1 MKNTSSA
8 LRTILSRVPTVLLLS
23 LIGIAAA
30 LVYSSSAPPDHALAQ
45 TTETYT
51 WRNVAIGGGGGF
63 VPGIV
68 FNTTEQNL
76 IYARTDIGGAYR
88 WDQSSGR
95 WIPLLDWVGFDDW
108 NLTGVDSIAT
118 DPVDP
123 NRLYIAAGT
132 YTNEWTNQ
140 NGAILRSTDRGNS
153 FQRTNLPFKV
163 GGNMPGRSMG
173 ERLAIDPNR
182 NSILYFGARSGNGLW
197 RSTDFGATWARVTS
211 FPVAGTYVEDP
222 SNSYTGDITGVV
234 WVTFDRRTGTPGNT
248 TQTIYVGVADTGN
261 SVYRSTNGGATWA
274 AVPGQ
279 PTGFL
284 PHHGILASNGML
296 YISYSD
302 GAGPYDGEK
311 GDVWRFD
318 TSNGTWTMISPVPSS
333 SSDDYFG
340 YGGLTVD
347 AQNPN
352 IVMVA
357 ALNSWWPDTIL
368 FRSLN
373 GGATWTRIWDWTSY
387 PNRSFRYLQ
396 NITAAPWLTFNA
408 NPQLPEITPKL
419 GWMVGDLEIDP
430 FNSNRMMYGTGATIY
445 GADDLTTWDTGGQI
459 HISVKAVGLEETA
472 VLDLISPPSGAPLL
486 SGVGDICGFRHNS
499 LTAPTTMMGSP
510 TFVSTTSLDY
520 AELSPGFIARVGNA
534 NAGTNRSGFSFD
546 GGTSWFQGSTEPGGV
561 TGGGTVAAAAN
572 ASRVVWSPA
581 GAQVNFSTNNGSSW
595 TQSQGIPSG
604 ARVGSD
610 RVNPM
615 KFYGFA
621 NGTFYVSVNGGANFT
636 AAATGLPSNSKFK
649 AVPGREGDIWLAGAD
664 GGLWR
669 STNSGASFTRVTSV
683 EEANTIGFGMA
694 APGQSYMALYSSAQV
709 NGVRGIFRSTDA
721 GATWVRINDDQHQY
735 GSTDAAITGDPRVFG
750 RVYISTNGRGII
762 YGEPSGTANPD
773 FALSPNPSS
782 LTINRG
788 ASGTSTITI
797 TRLNGFTSSV
807 ALSAS
812 GLPAG
817 VTASFS
823 PGSTTGGSSA
833 LTLTASST
841 ATLGPATVTVTG
853 AGGGLTRT
861 ATINLTVAQP
871 QTPDFSLSP
880 NPSSLTINRGAS
892 GTSTITITR
901 TGGFTGSVAFSAS
914 GAPSG
919 VTASF
924 NPTSA
929 TGNSSVLT
937 LTASSTATLG
947 AATVTVTGTGG
958 GLTRTTTINLTV
970 NQPQTPDFSL
980 TANPTSLTVNRG
992 ASGTSTV
999 TVTRT
1004 GGFTGDVTLSA
1015 SGLPS
1020 GVSAS
1025 FGSNPA
1031 TGTSSV
1037 LTLTASGT
1045 ATLGAATV
1053 TVTGTGGGLTRTTS
1067 INLTVNDAGGGT
1079 GGVTVTPVINSN
1091 GPWFNEQAISL
1102 SNPTGVITSLSITIV
1117 VQRTTGVSFNGQYNT
1132 VGSQILQSNSSTA
1145 TTITYQFNLA
1155 AGQTLGT
1162 GTNRLFAAQMSG
1174 SGTVHPTS
1182 GDTYTVTYTTGG
1194 VSFTQTG
1201 HF

>member
-1 MKNTSSA
+1 MKSTSTA
-8 LRTILSRVPTVLLLS
+8 LSTILSRAAALLILS
-23 LIGIAAA
+23 LITTAAA
-30 LVYSSSAPPDHALAQ
+30 LVYKSSVTTDPALAQ
-45 TTETYT
+45 TTEPYT
-51 WRNVAIGGGGGF
+51 WRNVVINGGGGF
-63 VPGIV
+63 APGIV

-88 WDQSSGR
+88 WDQSAGR
-95 WIPLLDWVGFDDW
+95 WVPLLDWVGFDDW
-108 NLTGVDSIAT
+108 NLTGVDSLAT

-182 NSILYFGARSGNGLW
+182 NSVLYLGARSGNGLW
-197 RSTDFGATWARVTS
+197 RSANFGESWSRVTS

-222 SNSYTGDITGVV
+222 GNSYTGDIIGVV
-234 WVTFDRRTGTPGNT
+234 WVTFDRSTGTPGNA
-248 TQTIYVGVADTGN
+248 TQTIYVGVADTGA
-261 SVYRSTNGGATWA
+261 SVYRSTDGGATWA
-274 AVPGQ
+274 AIPGQ

-284 PHHGILASNGML
+284 PHHGVLASNGML

-311 GDVWRFD
+311 GDVWRYN
-318 TSNGTWTMISPVPSS
+318 TSNGSWTLISPVPSS

-340 YGGLTVD
+340 YGGLAVD

-352 IVMVA
+352 VIMVA

-368 FRSLN
+368 FRSLD

-396 NITAAPWLTFNA
+396 NITAAPWLTFGA

-430 FNSNRMMYGTGATIY
+430 FDSDRMMYGTGATIY
-445 GADDLTTWDTGGQI
+445 GSDDLTTWDTGGQI
-459 HISVKAVGLEETA
+459 HISVKAIGLEETA

-486 SGVGDICGFRHNS
+486 SGLGDVCGFRHNN
-499 LTAPTTMMGSP
+499 LNAAPAMMMTTP

-520 AELSPGFIARVGNA
+520 AELSPTFIVRVGNA
-534 NAGTNRSGFSFD
+534 NQGTNRSGFSFD

-581 GAQVNFSTNNGSSW
+581 GAAVNYSTNNGSSW
-595 TQSQGIPSG
+595 TQSAGIPSG

-636 AAATGLPSNSKFK
+636 AAATGLPSDSRFK
-649 AVPGREGDIWLAGAD
+649 ATPGREGDIWLAGGE
-664 GGLWR
+664 GGLWH
-669 STNSGASFTRVTSV
+669 STNSGASFTEAPSV
-683 EEANTIGFGMA
+683 EEADNIGFGMA

-709 NGVRGIFRSTDA
+709 NGVRGIFRSIDA
-721 GATWVRINDDQHQY
+721 GASWVRINDDQHQY
-735 GSTDAAITGDPRVFG
+735 GSTNAAITGDPRVFG
-750 RVYISTNGRGII
+750 RVYVSTNGRGII
-762 YGEPSGTANPD
+762 YGEPDGVSNPN

-788 ASGTSTITI
+788 ANGTSTITV
-797 TRLNGFTSSV
+797 TRSGGFTGGV
-807 ALSAS
+807 TLSAS

-817 VTASFS
+817 VTASFNAN
-823 PGSTTGGSSA
+823 PVTGESGA
-833 LTLTASST
+833 LTLAASTT
-841 ATLGPATVTVTG
+841 ATLGAATVTITG
-853 AGGGLTRT
+853 TGGGLTRT
-861 ATINLTVAQP
+861 TTISLTVSQP

-880 NPSSLTINRGAS
+880 NPTGLTINRGAS

-901 TGGFTGSVAFSAS
+901 TGGFTSGVALAAS
-914 GAPSG
+914 GLPAG

-924 NPTSA
+924 APAST
-929 TGNSSVLT
+929 TGTSSVLT
-937 LTASSTATLG
+937 LAASGAATLG

-958 GLTRTTTINLTV
+958 GLMRTTSI
-970 NQPQTPDFSL
+970 
-980 TANPTSLTVNRG
+980 SLTVND
-992 ASGTSTV
+992 S
-999 TVTRT
+999 
-1004 GGFTGDVTLSA
+1004 
-1015 SGLPS
+1015 
-1020 GVSAS
+1020 
-1025 FGSNPA
+1025 
-1031 TGTSSV
+1031 
-1037 LTLTASGT
+1037 
-1045 ATLGAATV
+1045 
-1053 TVTGTGGGLTRTTS
+1053 
-1067 INLTVNDAGGGT
+1067 GGGT
-1079 GGVTVTPVINSN
+1079 GGVTVTPVISAS
-1091 GPWFNEQAISL
+1091 GPWFNEQAVRL
-1102 SNPTGVITSLSITIV
+1102 DNTGVITSLSITIV
-1117 VQRTTGVSFNGQYNT
+1117 VQRTTGLGFSGQYNT
-1132 VGSQILQSNSSTA
+1132 VGGQILQSNSSSATA
-1145 TTITYQFNLA
+1145 ITYQFDLA
-1155 AGQTLGT
+1155 NGQTLGPA
-1162 GTNRLFAAQMSG
+1162 TNRLFAAQMSG
-1174 SGTVHPTS
+1174 TGTAHPTS

-1194 VSFTQTG
+1194 VNFTRTG
-1201 HF
+1201 TFQ

>member
-1 MKNTSSA
+1 MKNTSHA
-8 LRTILSRVPTVLLLS
+8 LRTILSRATTVLLLS
-23 LIGIAAA
+23 LIGIAAT
-30 LVYSSSAPPDHALAQ
+30 LVYRSSVASDPALAQ

-88 WDQSSGR
+88 WDQSAGR
-95 WIPLLDWVGFDDW
+95 WVPLLDWIGFDDW
-108 NLTGVDSIAT
+108 NLTGVDSLAT
-118 DPVDP
+118 DSVDP
-123 NRLYIAAGT
+123 NRLYILAGT
-132 YTNEWTNQ
+132 YTNEFTSQ

-211 FPVAGTYVEDP
+211 FPVAGTYVQDP
-222 SNSYTGDITGVV
+222 SNSYTADIIGVV

-248 TQTIYVGVADTGN
+248 TQTIYVGVADKAN

-284 PHHGILASNGML
+284 PHHGVLASNGMM
-296 YISYSD
+296 YITYSD
-302 GAGPYDGEK
+302 GAGPYDGQK
-311 GDVWRFD
+311 GDVWRYD
-318 TSNGTWTMISPVPSS
+318 TSNGSWTMISPVPSS
-333 SSDDYFG
+333 SADDYFG

-373 GGATWTRIWDWTSY
+373 GGATWTRIWDFTSY

-445 GADDLTTWDTGGQI
+445 GSDDLTTWDTGGQI

-520 AELSPGFIARVGNA
+520 AELSPGFIVRVGNA

-572 ASRVVWSPA
+572 AGRVVWSPA

-595 TQSQGIPSG
+595 TQSAGIPSG

-621 NGTFYVSVNGGANFT
+621 NGTFYVSTNGGANFT

-649 AVPGREGDIWLAGAD
+649 AVPGREGDIWLAGAE

-750 RVYISTNGRGII
+750 RVYISTNGRGVIF
-762 YGEPSGTANPD
+762 GEPSGVSNPD
-773 FALSPNPSS
+773 FSS
-782 LTINRG
+782 
-788 ASGTSTITI
+788 
-797 TRLNGFTSSV
+797 
-807 ALSAS
+807 
-812 GLPAG
+812 
-817 VTASFS
+817 
-823 PGSTTGGSSA
+823 
-833 LTLTASST
+833 
-841 ATLGPATVTVTG
+841 
-853 AGGGLTRT
+853 
-861 ATINLTVAQP
+861 
-871 QTPDFSLSP
+871 SP

-901 TGGFTGSVAFSAS
+901 TGGFTGGVTLSAS
-914 GAPSG
+914 GLPSG

-924 NPTSA
+924 STNPA
-929 TGNSSVLT
+929 TGGSSALT
-937 LTASSTATLG
+937 LSASSTATLG
-947 AATVTVTGTGG
+947 AATVTITGTGG
-958 GLTRTTTINLTV
+958 GLTRTTTLNLTV

-980 TANPTSLTVNRG
+980 SPNPTSLTINRG
-992 ASGTSTV
+992 ASGTSTI

-1015 SGLPS
+1015 TGLPS
-1020 GVSAS
+1020 GVTSS
-1025 FGSNPA
+1025 FSPNPA

-1053 TVTGTGGGLTRTTS
+1053 TVTGTGGGLTRTTT

-1117 VQRTTGVSFNGQYNT
+1117 VQRTTGVSFNGQFNT

-1162 GTNRLFAAQMSG
+1162 GTNRIFAAQMSG